1 MGSVYQSDLKLA
13 RLYTVSHCQPICLL
27 FTQKSRGDDRRKTV
41 IPRGKAIEKN
51 VVGSSVKRRQLKLPF
66 LVLLAVSLCLWC
78 YSILTTS
85 VDRIPISNF
94 PILSMMPLTYWF
106 GVAALILAT
115 ICWYFSTET
124 RWYHFLLLLP
134 WTLYIFIGP
143 ELVEA
148 GIRGYDTVDHLLG
161 VTYIDQGRFAEY
173 YYKDWP
179 GFISFS
185 SFLYKITG
193 VSYYVLPKLVS
204 ISLHL
209 LRTIG
214 ILYLGASLFTN
225 KKHVLL
231 FSLLLV
237 GAFWEN
243 QSFDPCP
250 QHLAII
256 IMMPSL
262 SLFFSTK
269 HLDTKRIV
277 LIMFLFLALLIT
289 HVLTPFVVALLV
301 LFLGFMSLIRRDF
314 GYNRGN
320 NWLIIGI
327 LFSIGFAAY
336 LMYATGWVFQEAV
349 NALIK
354 ALYDPLLATQFLIPY
369 SPYQQFVIYLAYSFY
384 AVFILWMFIIAGRK
398 EFWTKPLERIFPLL
412 CLIPFSFVVIPYG
425 LAALPRF
432 YILGVPFIIWF
443 LVKESVKLRHGIIIS
458 FLVVM
463 MLLSFGERY
472 AVEYVTYVPTEEF
485 AGARFICS
493 KIPLL
498 SKVMEVAP
506 FDPAPRSMANS
517 LTQPIIVGLQR
528 YIQPDGSYYWGEP
541 GIHMNFAIE
550 SFRTRNLYF
559 YHLGEEV
566 WSIVS
571 EKYYQPDNFNIIYSC
586 RDYRIYSYG
595 DKTK

>member
-1 MGSVYQSDLKLA
+1 
-13 RLYTVSHCQPICLL
+13 
-27 FTQKSRGDDRRKTV
+27 
-41 IPRGKAIEKN
+41 
-51 VVGSSVKRRQLKLPF
+51 
-66 LVLLAVSLCLWC
+66 
-78 YSILTTS
+78 
-85 VDRIPISNF
+85 
-94 PILSMMPLTYWF
+94 MMPLTYWV

-115 ICWYFSTET
+115 VVWYFSSET

-161 VTYIDQGRFAEY
+161 VTFIDQGRFSEY
-173 YYKDWP
+173 GYKDWP
-179 GFISFS
+179 GFIIFT

-193 VSYYVLPKLVS
+193 VSYDVLPKLVS
-204 ISLHL
+204 VSLHL
-209 LRTIG
+209 LRTIV
-214 ILYLGASLFTN
+214 ILYLGVSLFTN

-237 GAFWEN
+237 GSFWEN

-256 IMMPSL
+256 IMLPL
-262 SLFFSTK
+262 LALFFSTK
-269 HLDTKRIV
+269 HLDTKRLV
-277 LIMFLFLALLIT
+277 LIVFLFFTLLIT
-289 HVLTPFVVALLV
+289 HVLTPFIVALLA
-301 LFLGFMSLIRRDF
+301 LFFGLMSLTRKDF
-314 GYNRGN
+314 GYNRDIK
-320 NWLIIGI
+320 WYTIFI
-327 LFSIGFAAY
+327 LFLVGFTAY

-349 NALIK
+349 DAFIRALQ
-354 ALYDPLLATQFLIPY
+354 DPFLSTQFLIPY
-369 SPYQQFVIYLAYSFY
+369 STYQQFVIYLAYSFY
-384 AVFILWMFIIAGRK
+384 VVLILWMLIIAGRK

-432 YILGVPFIIWF
+432 YILGVLFLIWF
-443 LVKESVKLRHGIIIS
+443 LVKESHKLRQGIIIT
-458 FLVVM
+458 FLVVL

-493 KIPLL
+493 KIPLS
-498 SKVMEVAP
+498 SKVLDVAL

-517 LTQPIIVGLQR
+517 LTQPIIVGGLMR
-528 YIQPDGSYYWGEP
+528 WLQPDGSFYWAEP
-541 GIHMNFAIE
+541 GIQMNFAIE

-559 YHLGEEV
+559 YHYGEEV
-566 WSIVS
+566 WSIIS
-571 EKYYQPDNFNIIYSC
+571 EKFYQLNNSSIIYTC
-586 RDYRIYSYG
+586 RDYRIYYYG